1 MLPRMRIRTPL
12 AAIALG
18 LGLCLGPWSGLAGL
32 HAQSPAT
39 ASALAPARAD
49 RHPVSGRVFAR
60 PMGVEG
66 AAWLERPERI
76 SEERPDDA
84 IRYLKLRKGMV
95 VADIGAGSGY
105 FTTRMARLVGPTGK
119 VYAEDVQPAMLDILR
134 RTVAREKLTNV
145 EPVLGELDDPKLP
158 DGAIDLAIM
167 VDVYHELWQPQV
179 VLRKLRRALKPSGRL
194 VLLEYRGEDLSIPII
209 PEHKM
214 TRRQAQVE
222 LEAEGFRL
230 ADEYEGLPRQ
240 HLFVFVPAV
249 TNAQPGH

>member
-1 MLPRMRIRTPL
+1 MLPRMRIRT
-12 AAIALG
+12 ALQTLVLGVAVLIG
-18 LGLCLGPWSGLAGL
+18 LVTL
-32 HAQSPAT
+32 HAQSPA
-39 ASALAPARAD
+39 APPSPARAARPD
-49 RHPVSGRVFAR
+49 VHPVSGRTFAR

-66 AAWLERPERI
+66 AAWLDRPERV
-76 SEERPDDA
+76 SEEAPDEA
-84 IRYLKLRKGMV
+84 IRFLKLRPGMV

-145 EPVLGELDDPKLP
+145 VPVLGELNDPKLP
-158 DGAIDLAIM
+158 AGAIDLAIM
-167 VDVYHELWQPQV
+167 VDVYHELWEPQL
-179 VLRKLRRALKPSGRL
+179 VLQRLRRSLKPTGRL
-194 VLLEYRGEDLSIPII
+194 VLLEYRGEDLRIPII

-230 ADEYEGLPRQ
+230 ADEYEELPRQ
-240 HLFVFVPAV
+240 HLFVFAPAV
-249 TNAQPGH
+249 TPTR